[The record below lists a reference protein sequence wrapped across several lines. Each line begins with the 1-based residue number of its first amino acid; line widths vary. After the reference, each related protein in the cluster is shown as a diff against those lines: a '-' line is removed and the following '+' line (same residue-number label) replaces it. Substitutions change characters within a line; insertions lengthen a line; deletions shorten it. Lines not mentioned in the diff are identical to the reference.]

1 MGKIEYHWCFLGH
14 RFFLSMLET
23 SCDLNKKCSISV
35 RSEPPFY
42 SVVDVSFFVFF

>member
-14 RFFLSMLET
+14 VSFLSCWL
-23 SCDLNKKCSISV
+23 SCDLNKKCSILV